1 MTTHYKLAIALGAMT
16 ALGPLAI
23 DMYVPAMPDMAQDLA
38 TSDGAIHRS
47 AMSFFFGFMLG
58 QLVYGPLSDRFGRRY
73 VVLSALSIF
82 LVASVGCT
90 MSGSVESLVVW
101 RLVQGFGGAAGMS
114 MAIAITRDL
123 YVGKEAG
130 RMMSLIMMVMGLA
143 PILAPLLGS
152 AIITIAPWPIIF
164 LVLVFFA
171 LLAMT
176 LTLLWVPETLP
187 PADRNKSSG
196 NVLTHYWQLLIS
208 QSFMPYAGTLALIQG
223 AFFAYI
229 VGSSF
234 VIIKVFGLSS
244 TQYALLFG
252 LNAIGLTVGTQLLG
266 RLGERIGAHRLV
278 RAAVGGFVA
287 LSALALVL
295 SLTGALTLLSL
306 SVLLFLAIFLMGG
319 IMPGCNQLAMEHNGA
334 MAGTAASLL
343 GALGF
348 GMGVVS
354 SAILS
359 LAESGT
365 ATPLLAIMTGFSGL
379 ALIVFTVLMPKGYSS
394 YAPE

>member
-82 LVASVGCT
+82 LVASVGST

-152 AIITIAPWPIIF
+152 AIITIAPWPVIF

-278 RAAVGGFVA
+278 RAAVGGFPA
-287 LSALALVL
+287 L
-295 SLTGALTLLSL
+295 
-306 SVLLFLAIFLMGG
+306 
-319 IMPGCNQLAMEHNGA
+319 P
-334 MAGTAASLL
+334 
-343 GALGF
+343 
-348 GMGVVS
+348 
-354 SAILS
+354 
-359 LAESGT
+359 
-365 ATPLLAIMTGFSGL
+365 
-379 ALIVFTVLMPKGYSS
+379 
-394 YAPE
+394 